1 MSEYSN
7 KVQVVKKS
15 TSTSAEGQDFYA
27 SCEVRGQEGQGR
39 EREERERE
47 RERGRE
53 EMEEI
58 GLLPLQ
64 VAVKI

>member
-27 SCEVRGQEGQGR
+27 SCEVRGRRGR
-39 EREERERE
+39 AEREERERE

-53 EMEEI
+53 GME
-58 GLLPLQ
+58 GDWATP
-64 VAVKI
+64 VAG